1 MGDDR
6 EIFITDIKTTYVE
19 AFYFITTTMTQVGY
33 GDVTVF
39 GFGVSTMITI
49 IIIEFGGILGF
60 SIIKQQI
67 FTAKKEQKVD
77 FNIKRSQKEVE
88 TIMFRLDRVRKEK
101 LPDHLYDDA
110 IGYMRTVI
118 RFSIK

>member
-1 MGDDR
+1 MKNIFVTSKITIDNTTTYIKSVSIFLVILHIFACSWIWIGFFEDEWMGDDR

-60 SIIKQQI
+60 SIIK
-67 FTAKKEQKVD
+67 
-77 FNIKRSQKEVE
+77 
-88 TIMFRLDRVRKEK
+88 
-101 LPDHLYDDA
+101 
-110 IGYMRTVI
+110 
-118 RFSIK
+118 